1 MQDEISAVVLAAGL
15 LADAVEAGDFESR
28 QQQVAEMERVR
39 GLAQAAMD
47 AARDELGDDAWLTIR
62 TLRAVAARVLDL
74 PIVAA
79 EVPALISRVTTAEAS
94 VWELARSWYGD
105 GRRAEE
111 ITQLNRLPWPLRV
124 PAGTEL
130 LCYAD

>member
-1 MQDEISAVVLAAGL
+1 MQDEIATVVLAAGL

-28 QQQVAEMERVR
+28 QQQLAEMERVR
-39 GLAQAAMD
+39 GLTQAAMD
-47 AARDELGDDAWLTIR
+47 AARAELGDGAWLVVR
-62 TLRAVAARVLDL
+62 TLRALAARVLDL

-79 EVPALISRVTTAEAS
+79 EVPALISRTTTAEAS

-105 GRRAEE
+105 GRRADELV
-111 ITQLNRLPWPLRV
+111 TLNRLPWPLRV